1 MDKLA
6 EAQKQNLI
14 ILYGRPGCPMIP
26 PVRGMLKRAK
36 AGYLYVDI
44 SQDAP
49 SRLKVREINNG
60 SESVPTLQFPDGD
73 TLTEPAISQLR
84 AKLEEMGYDAPAAK
98 PWDVLKENLYLSL
111 IGLGLILFGLYD
123 GNPVFIGG
131 GVLLTAI
138 ILLLAYMR

>member
-1 MDKLA
+1 MDKIA
-6 EAQKQNLI
+6 EAQKRNMI
-14 ILYGRPGCPMIP
+14 ILYGRPGCPMLA
-26 PVRGMLKRAK
+26 PVRGMLNRAK
-36 AGYLYVDI
+36 VDYLYMDI
-44 SQDAP
+44 SQDMP

-60 SESVPTLQFPDGD
+60 NESVPTLHFPDD
-73 TLTEPAISQLR
+73 TTLTEPAMSQLR
-84 AKLEEMGYDAPAAK
+84 AKLEEMGYDVPTAK

-111 IGLGLILFGLYD
+111 IGLGLILFGVYD

>member
-1 MDKLA
+1 MDKIA
-6 EAQKQNLI
+6 EAQKRNMI
-14 ILYGRPGCPMIP
+14 ILYGRPGCSMLA

-36 AGYLYVDI
+36 ADYLYMDI
-44 SQDAP
+44 SQDMP

-60 SESVPTLQFPDGD
+60 NESVPTLQFPDGS
-73 TLTEPAISQLR
+73 TLTEPAMSQLR
-84 AKLEEMGYDAPAAK
+84 AKLEEMGYNIPTVK
-98 PWDVLKENLYLSL
+98 PWDILKENLYLSL

>member
-1 MDKLA
+1 MDKIA
-6 EAQKQNLI
+6 EAQKRNMI
-14 ILYGRPGCPMIP
+14 VLYGRPGCPMLA

-36 AGYLYVDI
+36 ADYLYMDI
-44 SQDAP
+44 NQDMP

-60 SESVPTLQFPDGD
+60 NESVPTLQFPDGS
-73 TLTEPAISQLR
+73 TLTEPTMSRLR
-84 AKLEEMGYDAPAAK
+84 AKLEEIGYDVPTTK

-111 IGLGLILFGLYD
+111 IGLGMILFGLYD

>member
-1 MDKLA
+1 MDKIA
-6 EAQKQNLI
+6 EAQKRNMI

-36 AGYLYVDI
+36 ADYLYMDI

-49 SRLKVREINNG
+49 SRRKVREINNG
-60 SESVPTLQFPDGD
+60 SESVPTLQFPDGS

-84 AKLEEMGYDAPAAK
+84 AKLEEMGYDVPTTK

-111 IGLGLILFGLYD
+111 IGLGLILFGLYN
-123 GNPVFIGG
+123 GNPAFIGG
-131 GVLLTAI
+131 GILLTAI